1 MSLFGKKTSTNKIK
15 IKSVRG
21 LRKEILVK
29 RDKRINF
36 KELYQIRFLS
46 NGIAITVKTT
56 SAKNAKAII
65 QKNKDTVIHLH
76 SDRTASQLFLEA
88 LLRQSHGKEGVVGE

>member
-1 MSLFGKKTSTNKIK
+1 MSYGKKVSINKIK
-15 IKSVRG
+15 VRAVGG
-21 LRKEILVK
+21 LKKEVLVK

-46 NGIAITVKTT
+46 NGIAITVKTA
-56 SAKNAKAII
+56 SAKKAKAII
-65 QKNKDTVIHLH
+65 EKNKDAVVHLH

-88 LLRQSHGKEGVVGE
+88 LLRQARGEEGVIG

>member
-1 MSLFGKKTSTNKIK
+1 MSFGKKTSINKIK
-15 IKSVRG
+15 FNSVRG
-21 LRKEILVK
+21 LRKEIFVK

-46 NGIAITVKTT
+46 DGIAITVKTT
-56 SAKNAKAII
+56 SAKTAKAII
-65 QKNKDTVIHLH
+65 QKNKDAVVHLH

-88 LLRQSHGKEGVVGE
+88 LLRQARGEEGVIG